1 MFDVYVIYMYIYNM
15 PYLYSIVCGM
25 LCFCNGK
32 GAADLDFRYCI
43 TVDHLPPTFLHPFS
57 FFSSSPLNRV
67 KNVQTVSK
75 MYT

>member
-1 MFDVYVIYMYIYNM
+1 M

-43 TVDHLPPTFLHPFS
+43 TVDHLPPTFLHASGLPS
-57 FFSSSPLNRV
+57 LP
-67 KNVQTVSK
+67 
-75 MYT
+75 MP

>member
-1 MFDVYVIYMYIYNM
+1 M

-43 TVDHLPPTFLHPFS
+43 TVDHLPPTFLHAGMLLAFPAFLLLFIEPS
-57 FFSSSPLNRV
+57 LNRV
-67 KNVQTVSK
+67 KNVQTVLK

>member
-1 MFDVYVIYMYIYNM
+1 M

-43 TVDHLPPTFLHPFS
+43 TVDHLPPTFLHASGLLAFLLLFNS
-57 FFSSSPLNRV
+57 YDA
-67 KNVQTVSK
+67 VSCSGSRII
-75 MYT
+75 YYL

>member
-32 GAADLDFRYCI
+32 GASADLDF
-43 TVDHLPPTFLHPFS
+43 
-57 FFSSSPLNRV
+57 
-67 KNVQTVSK
+67 
-75 MYT
+75 

>member
-1 MFDVYVIYMYIYNM
+1 MFDVYVIYMYICYNM

-43 TVDHLPPTFLHPFS
+43 TVDHLPPTFLHASGLPS
-57 FFSSSPLNRV
+57 LP
-67 KNVQTVSK
+67 
-75 MYT
+75 MP